1 MPAGYAPPVQTTHY
15 AKGEARSAFSE
26 TGFDRTYWNTVR
38 GSRVLCRVTSRV
50 DLPPSIELPTDRPL
64 IIAANHS
71 SMFDLLAA
79 LVFLGH
85 YGLTPRIGVNSRF
98 FTNPVAGAFFRGI
111 GCIPFSRDDRES
123 AERTT
128 VEALL
133 AGQVTA
139 LMPEGRI
146 TRIED
151 QVRGVGPARP
161 GISRIARRANAVVL
175 PVAFTNSDEAWRP
188 GTPLPKPRLGRHH
201 VLALAGS
208 PLEFH
213 TDDHQANTDAIMD
226 AIGTLVLEG
235 RSLTNDS

>member
-1 MPAGYAPPVQTTHY
+1 MPASYARSVHTTHY

-26 TGFDRTYWNTVR
+26 TGFDRTYWNAVR
-38 GSRVLCRVTSRV
+38 GSRVLCRLTSQV
-50 DLPPSIELPTDRPL
+50 DLPRSIELPTDRPL
-64 IIAANHS
+64 MIAANHS

-85 YGLTPRIGVNSRF
+85 YGLTTRIGVNSRF
-98 FTNPVAGAFFRGI
+98 FTNPAAGAFLRGI

-123 AERTT
+123 AEDATI
-128 VEALL
+128 EALC

-146 TRIED
+146 TRTED

-161 GISRIARRANAVVL
+161 GISRIVRRANAIVL
-175 PVAFTNSDEAWRP
+175 PVAFINSDQAWRP

-208 PLEFH
+208 PIEFP
-213 TDDHQANTDAIMD
+213 TDDHEANADALMD

-235 RSLTNDS
+235 RARTKGS

>member
-1 MPAGYAPPVQTTHY
+1 MPAGYARPVQTTHY

-26 TGFDRTYWNTVR
+26 TGFDRTYWNAVR

-50 DLPPSIELPTDRPL
+50 DVPPGIELPTDRPL

-85 YGLTPRIGVNSRF
+85 YGLTTRIGVNSRF

-123 AERTT
+123 AERAT

-133 AGQVTA
+133 AGQVAA

-175 PVAFTNSDEAWRP
+175 PVAFTNSDGAWRP

-201 VLALAGS
+201 VLALVGS

-213 TDDHQANTDAIMD
+213 TDDHEANTDAIMD

-235 RSLTNDS
+235 RSLTDDS